1 MSFGSETPDFERR
14 ADSASAKPCTT
25 GFFNPRT
32 GLYHPSK
39 SNVVKFRSRHS
50 VDPDRQMQI
59 DSADKWPLL
68 LSLSF
73 AFGASA
79 LLWAGIALA
88 AKALF

>member
-1 MSFGSETPDFERR
+1 MSFGSESSDFERR
-14 ADSASAKPCTT
+14 NNAVTSKPCPT

-59 DSADKWPLL
+59 DSTTKWPLL
-68 LSLSF
+68 FSIGF
-73 AFGASA
+73 AVVISIG
-79 LLWAGIALA
+79 LWSGIALA
-88 AKALF
+88 AKAIF